1 MGSISEDKW
10 LSARIADAVAL
21 CDRQSCPHF
30 VGFLDEGQKAQI
42 TPFLQREKAVS
53 FRFFGGFDGAERTVL
68 GVFPPFIE
76 PEDALFPLC
85 VLRFSYRAQAELS
98 HRDFLG
104 TMLSCGIKRETIGD
118 IVCGTGETIAVVSE
132 EVAPFLQQQIEKV
145 GGEGV
150 TITTANG
157 ETLTVEKKF
166 QPISATVASP
176 RLDNVVKALIGS
188 SREKAAAVIV
198 GGLVSVNHVPC
209 DAVAKTVSEGDI
221 LSLRGVGRF
230 RIDALSA
237 HTKKGRLFLSAQKY
251 L

>member
-1 MGSISEDKW
+1 MGSTSEDKW
-10 LSARIADAVAL
+10 LSARVADAITL

-30 VGFLDEGQKAQI
+30 VGFLDEGQRAQVM
-42 TPFLQREKAVS
+42 PLLQREKAVS

-76 PEDALFPLC
+76 PEDALFPLR
-85 VLRFSYRAQAELS
+85 VLKFSYRAQAALS

-104 TMLSCGIKRETIGD
+104 TMLSCGIKREAVGD
-118 IVCGTGETIAVVSE
+118 IVCGAGETIAVVSE

-150 TITTANG
+150 TVTTADG
-157 ETLTVEKKF
+157 ETLTVERRF

-176 RLDNVVKALIGS
+176 RLDNVVKALMGC
-188 SREKAAAVIV
+188 SREKAAAAIV
-198 GGLVSVNHVPC
+198 GGLVSVNHVPY
-209 DAVAKTVSEGDI
+209 DAVAKTVVEGDI

-230 RIDALSA
+230 RIEALSA

>member
-1 MGSISEDKW
+1 MGSTSEDKW
-10 LSARIADAVAL
+10 LSARVADAVAL

-30 VGFLDEGQKAQI
+30 VGFLDEGQRAQVM
-42 TPFLQREKAVS
+42 PLLQREKAVS

-76 PEDALFPLC
+76 PEDALFPLR
-85 VLRFSYRAQAELS
+85 VLKFSYRAQAALS

-104 TMLSCGIKRETIGD
+104 TMLSCGIRREAVGD
-118 IVCGTGETIAVVSE
+118 IVCGAGETIAVVSE

-150 TITTANG
+150 TVTTADG
-157 ETLTVEKKF
+157 ETLTVERRF

-176 RLDNVVKALIGS
+176 RLDNVVKVLMGC
-188 SREKAAAVIV
+188 SREKAAAAIV
-198 GGLVSVNHVPC
+198 GGLVSVNHVPY
-209 DAVAKTVSEGDI
+209 DAVAKTVVEGDI
-221 LSLRGVGRF
+221 LSMRGVGRF
-230 RIDALSA
+230 RIEALSA

>member
-1 MGSISEDKW
+1 MGSTSEDKW
-10 LSARIADAVAL
+10 LSARVADAITL

-30 VGFLDEGQKAQI
+30 VGFLDEGQRAQVM
-42 TPFLQREKAVS
+42 PLLQREKAVS

-76 PEDALFPLC
+76 PEEALFPLR
-85 VLRFSYRAQAELS
+85 VLKFSYRAQAALS

-104 TMLSCGIKRETIGD
+104 TMLSCGIKREAVGD
-118 IVCGTGETIAVVSE
+118 IVCGAGETIAVVSE

-150 TITTANG
+150 TVTTADG
-157 ETLTVEKKF
+157 ETLTVERRF

-176 RLDNVVKALIGS
+176 RLDNVVKALMGC
-188 SREKAAAVIV
+188 SREKAAAAIV
-198 GGLVSVNHVPC
+198 GGLVSVNHVPY
-209 DAVAKTVSEGDI
+209 DAVAKTVVEGDI

-230 RIDALSA
+230 RIEALSA

>member
-1 MGSISEDKW
+1 MGSTSEDKW
-10 LSARIADAVAL
+10 LSARVADAITL

-30 VGFLDEGQKAQI
+30 VGFLDEGQRAQVM
-42 TPFLQREKAVS
+42 PLLQREKAVS

-76 PEDALFPLC
+76 PEDALFPLR
-85 VLRFSYRAQAELS
+85 VLKFSYRAQAALS

-104 TMLSCGIKRETIGD
+104 TMLSCGIRREAVGD
-118 IVCGTGETIAVVSE
+118 IVCGAGETIAVVSE

-150 TITTANG
+150 TVTTADG
-157 ETLTVEKKF
+157 ETLTVERRF
-166 QPISATVASP
+166 QSISATVASP
-176 RLDNVVKALIGS
+176 RLDNVVKALMGC
-188 SREKAAAVIV
+188 SREKAAAAIV

-209 DAVAKTVSEGDI
+209 DAVAKTVIEGDI

-230 RIDALSA
+230 RIEALSA

>member
-10 LSARIADAVAL
+10 LLARIADAVAL
-21 CDRQSCPHF
+21 CDRQSSPHF

-188 SREKAAAVIV
+188 SREKAAAAIV

-230 RIDALSA
+230 RIDALST

>member
-1 MGSISEDKW
+1 MGSTSEDKW
-10 LSARIADAVAL
+10 LSARVADAITL

-30 VGFLDEGQKAQI
+30 VGFLDEGQRAQVM
-42 TPFLQREKAVS
+42 PLLQREKAVS

-76 PEDALFPLC
+76 PEDALFPLR
-85 VLRFSYRAQAELS
+85 VLKFSYRAQAALS

-104 TMLSCGIKRETIGD
+104 TMLSCGIRREAVGD
-118 IVCGTGETIAVVSE
+118 IVCGAGDTIAVVSE

-150 TITTANG
+150 TVTTADG
-157 ETLTVEKKF
+157 ETLTVERRF
-166 QPISATVASP
+166 QSISATVASP
-176 RLDNVVKALIGS
+176 RLDNVVKALMGC
-188 SREKAAAVIV
+188 SREKAAAAIV

-209 DAVAKTVSEGDI
+209 DAVAKTVVEGDI

-230 RIDALSA
+230 RIEALSA

>member
-1 MGSISEDKW
+1 MGSTSEDKW
-10 LSARIADAVAL
+10 LSARVADAVAL

-30 VGFLDEGQKAQI
+30 VGFLDEGQREQVM
-42 TPFLQREKAVS
+42 LLLHREKAVS
-53 FRFFGGFDGAERTVL
+53 FRFFSGFDGAERTVL

-76 PEDALFPLC
+76 PEDALFPLR
-85 VLRFSYRAQAELS
+85 VLKFSYRAQAALS

-104 TMLSCGIKRETIGD
+104 TMLSCGIRREAVGD
-118 IVCGTGETIAVVSE
+118 IVCGAGETIAVVSE

-150 TITTANG
+150 TVTTADG
-157 ETLTVEKKF
+157 ETLTVERRF

-176 RLDNVVKALIGS
+176 RLDNVVKALMGC
-188 SREKAAAVIV
+188 SREKAAAAIV

-209 DAVAKTVSEGDI
+209 DAVAKTVVEGDI

-230 RIDALSA
+230 RIEALSA
-237 HTKKGRLFLSAQKY
+237 RTKKGRLFLAAQKY

>member
-1 MGSISEDKW
+1 MGSTSEDKW
-10 LSARIADAVAL
+10 LSARIADAITL

-30 VGFLDEGQKAQI
+30 IGFLDEGQRAQVM
-42 TPFLQREKAVS
+42 PLLQREKAVS

-76 PEDALFPLC
+76 PEDALFPLR
-85 VLRFSYRAQAELS
+85 VLKFSYRAQAALS

-104 TMLSCGIKRETIGD
+104 TILSCGIKREAVGD
-118 IVCGTGETIAVVSE
+118 IVCGAGETIAVVSE

-150 TITTANG
+150 TVTTADG
-157 ETLTVEKKF
+157 ETLTVERRF

-176 RLDNVVKALIGS
+176 RLDNVVKALMGC
-188 SREKAAAVIV
+188 SREKAAAAIV
-198 GGLVSVNHVPC
+198 GGLVSVNHVPY
-209 DAVAKTVSEGDI
+209 DAVAKTVVEGDI

-230 RIDALSA
+230 RIEALSA

>member
-1 MGSISEDKW
+1 MGSTSEDKW
-10 LSARIADAVAL
+10 LSARVADAITL
-21 CDRQSCPHF
+21 CDRQCCPHF
-30 VGFLDEGQKAQI
+30 VGFLDEGQRAQVM
-42 TPFLQREKAVS
+42 PLLQREKAVS

-76 PEDALFPLC
+76 PEDALFPLR
-85 VLRFSYRAQAELS
+85 VLKFSYRAQAALS

-104 TMLSCGIKRETIGD
+104 TMLSCGIRREAVGD
-118 IVCGTGETIAVVSE
+118 IVCGAGETIAVVSE

-150 TITTANG
+150 TVTTADG
-157 ETLTVEKKF
+157 ETLTVERRF
-166 QPISATVASP
+166 QSISATVASP
-176 RLDNVVKALIGS
+176 RLDNVVKALMGC
-188 SREKAAAVIV
+188 SREKAAAAIV

-209 DAVAKTVSEGDI
+209 DAVAKTVVEGDI

-230 RIDALSA
+230 RIEALSA

>member
-1 MGSISEDKW
+1 MGSTSEDKW
-10 LSARIADAVAL
+10 LSARVADAVTL

-30 VGFLDEGQKAQI
+30 VGFLDEGQKAQVM
-42 TPFLQREKAVS
+42 PLLQREKAVS

-68 GVFPPFIE
+68 GVFPLFIE
-76 PEDALFPLC
+76 PEDALFPLR
-85 VLRFSYRAQAELS
+85 VLKFFYRAQAMLS
-98 HRDFLG
+98 HRNFLG
-104 TMLSCGIKRETIGD
+104 TMLSCGIKREAVGD
-118 IVCGTGETIAVVSE
+118 IVCSVGETIAVVSE

-150 TITTANG
+150 TVTTADG
-157 ETLTVEKKF
+157 ETLTVERKF

-176 RLDNVVKALIGS
+176 RLDNVVKALMGS
-188 SREKAAAVIV
+188 SREKAAAAIV

-209 DAVAKTVSEGDI
+209 DAVAKTVVEGDI

-230 RIDALSA
+230 RIEALSA

>member
-1 MGSISEDKW
+1 MGSTSEDKW
-10 LSARIADAVAL
+10 LSARVADAITL

-30 VGFLDEGQKAQI
+30 VGFLDEGQRAQVM
-42 TPFLQREKAVS
+42 PLLQREKAVS

-76 PEDALFPLC
+76 PEDALFPLR
-85 VLRFSYRAQAELS
+85 VLKFSYRAQAALS

-104 TMLSCGIKRETIGD
+104 TMLSCGIRREAVGD
-118 IVCGTGETIAVVSE
+118 IVCGAGETIAVVSE

-150 TITTANG
+150 TVTTADG
-157 ETLTVEKKF
+157 ETLTVERRF
-166 QPISATVASP
+166 QSISATVASP
-176 RLDNVVKALIGS
+176 RLDNVVKALMGC
-188 SREKAAAVIV
+188 SREKAAAAIV

-209 DAVAKTVSEGDI
+209 DAVAKTVVEGDI

-230 RIDALSA
+230 RIEALSA

>member
-1 MGSISEDKW
+1 MGSISENKW
-10 LSARIADAVAL
+10 LSARVADAVAL

-42 TPFLQREKAVS
+42 TPLLQRERAVS
-53 FRFFGGFDGAERTVL
+53 FRFFGGFDGAERTLL

-166 QPISATVASP
+166 LPISATVASP

-188 SREKAAAVIV
+188 SREKAAAAIV

-230 RIDALSA
+230 RIDALSE

>member
-1 MGSISEDKW
+1 MGSTSEDKW
-10 LSARIADAVAL
+10 LSARVADAITL

-30 VGFLDEGQKAQI
+30 IGFLDEGQRAQVM
-42 TPFLQREKAVS
+42 PLLQREKAVS

-76 PEDALFPLC
+76 PEDALFPLR
-85 VLRFSYRAQAELS
+85 VLKFSYRAQAALS

-104 TMLSCGIKRETIGD
+104 TMLSCGIKREAVGD
-118 IVCGTGETIAVVSE
+118 IVCGAGETIAVVSE

-150 TITTANG
+150 TVTTADG
-157 ETLTVEKKF
+157 ETLTVERRF

-176 RLDNVVKALIGS
+176 RLDNVVKALMGC
-188 SREKAAAVIV
+188 SREKAAAAIV
-198 GGLVSVNHVPC
+198 GGLVSVNHVPY
-209 DAVAKTVSEGDI
+209 DAVAKTVVEGDI

-230 RIDALSA
+230 RIEALSA

>member
-1 MGSISEDKW
+1 MGSTSEDKW
-10 LSARIADAVAL
+10 LSARVADAVAL

-30 VGFLDEGQKAQI
+30 VGFLDEGQRAQVMLL
-42 TPFLQREKAVS
+42 LQREKTVS

-76 PEDALFPLC
+76 PEDALFPLR
-85 VLRFSYRAQAELS
+85 VLKFSYRAQAALS

-104 TMLSCGIKRETIGD
+104 TMLSCGIRREAVGD
-118 IVCGTGETIAVVSE
+118 IVCGAGETIAVVSE

-150 TITTANG
+150 TVMTADG
-157 ETLTVEKKF
+157 ETLTVERRF

-176 RLDNVVKALIGS
+176 RLDNVVKALMGC
-188 SREKAAAVIV
+188 SREKAAVAIV

-209 DAVAKTVSEGDI
+209 DAVAKTVVEGDI
-221 LSLRGVGRF
+221 LSLRSVGRF
-230 RIDALSA
+230 RIEALSA
-237 HTKKGRLFLSAQKY
+237 HTKKGRLFLAAQKY

>member
-1 MGSISEDKW
+1 MGSTSEDKW
-10 LSARIADAVAL
+10 LSARVADAVAL

-30 VGFLDEGQKAQI
+30 VGFLDEGQRAQVM
-42 TPFLQREKAVS
+42 LLLHREKAVS

-76 PEDALFPLC
+76 PEDALFPLR
-85 VLRFSYRAQAELS
+85 VLKFSYRAQAALS

-104 TMLSCGIKRETIGD
+104 TMLSCGIRREAVGD
-118 IVCGTGETIAVVSE
+118 IVCGAGETIAVVSE

-150 TITTANG
+150 TVMTADG
-157 ETLTVEKKF
+157 ETLTVERRF

-176 RLDNVVKALIGS
+176 RLDNVVKALMGC
-188 SREKAAAVIV
+188 SREKAAVAIV
-198 GGLVSVNHVPC
+198 GGLVSVNHVPY
-209 DAVAKTVSEGDI
+209 DAVAKTVVEGDI

-230 RIDALSA
+230 RIEALSA
-237 HTKKGRLFLSAQKY
+237 HTKKGRLFLAAQKY